1 MHDSTTDIKQDV
13 IRLKE
18 AIDKSIVK
26 DVINY
31 YPDTITTLDDSL
43 NRDKDLSNFLA
54 KNKMFKMLI
63 RIALFSSLILFI
75 IALILKFSG
84 GITDKHETIY
94 MSLALIGVGLF
105 GVVLLFSKKHTDLG
119 KKEREIEEIASAE
132 YLYHEFVSKYGKENC
147 HIALSQVENKSCI
160 VVMSYINDFQQN
172 QIIRLKCQDTSYV
185 KDLTID
191 VANKTLLV
199 PMNSHLS

>member
-18 AIDKSIVK
+18 AISKSIVK

-43 NRDKDLSNFLA
+43 SRDKDLGNFLA
-54 KNKMFKMLI
+54 KNKMFKVLI
-63 RIALFSSLILFI
+63 RIALFSSLILFV
-75 IALILKFSG
+75 IALILKLSG
-84 GITDKHETIY
+84 GITDKYETIY
-94 MSLALIGVGLF
+94 MSLALIGIGLF

-147 HIALSQVENKSCI
+147 RIALSQVENKSCL
-160 VVMSYINDFQQN
+160 VVMSYINDFQQS

-191 VANKTLLV
+191 IANKTLLV
-199 PMNSHLS
+199 PINSHLS

>member
-1 MHDSTTDIKQDV
+1 MHNSTIDVNQDI
-13 IRLKE
+13 IPLKE

-31 YPDTITTLDDSL
+31 YPDTLSTLEDSL
-43 NRDKDLSNFLA
+43 SRDKDLGNFLA
-54 KNKMFKMLI
+54 KNRMFKMLI
-63 RIALFSSLILFI
+63 RIALFSSLILFV

-84 GITDKHETIY
+84 GIADKYETIY

-119 KKEREIEEIASAE
+119 KKERKIEEIASAE
-132 YLYHEFVSKYGKENC
+132 YLYHEFVSKYGKDNC
-147 HIALSQVENKSCI
+147 HIILSQAENQSCI
-160 VVMSYINDFQQN
+160 VTMSYVNDFSEN
-172 QIIRLKCQDTSYV
+172 QRLRLKYQDTSYV

-191 VANKTLLV
+191 IANKTLLV
-199 PMNSHLS
+199 PVNSHLS

>member
-1 MHDSTTDIKQDV
+1 MYDSTTDIKQDV
-13 IRLKE
+13 IRLQE

-43 NRDKDLSNFLA
+43 NRDKDLGNFLA
-54 KNKMFKMLI
+54 KNKMFKVLI
-63 RIALFSSLILFI
+63 RITLFSSLILFI

-84 GITDKHETIY
+84 GITDKYETIY
-94 MSLALIGVGLF
+94 MSLTLIGVGLF

-147 HIALSQVENKSCI
+147 YIALSQVENKSCI
-160 VVMSYINDFQQN
+160 VVMSHINDFQQS

-191 VANKTLLV
+191 IANKTLLV
-199 PMNSHLS
+199 PMNGHLS

>member
-1 MHDSTTDIKQDV
+1 MRDSITDINQDV
-13 IRLKE
+13 IRLQE

-43 NRDKDLSNFLA
+43 SRDKDLGNFLS
-54 KNKMFKMLI
+54 KNKMFKVLI

-84 GITDKHETIY
+84 GITDKYETIY
-94 MSLALIGVGLF
+94 MSLALIGIGLF

-147 HIALSQVENKSCI
+147 HIILSQVENLSCI
-160 VVMSYINDFQQN
+160 VTISCLDNFDKN
-172 QIIRLKCQDTSYV
+172 QRLRLKCQDTSYI

-191 VANKTLLV
+191 IANKTLLV
-199 PMNSHLS
+199 PINIHLS